1 MGLSDTA
8 KSRQICLILVL
19 YDKVKYINT
28 CFSWEITDE
37 PHKYAIS
44 YIDRVCILCSY
55 TDGVIHQGYSHR
67 YVIGIPKIHSAS
79 KLASRS

>member
-44 YIDRVCILCSY
+44 YIDRVCICSY

-67 YVIGIPKIHSAS
+67 YVIKKKLIVP
-79 KLASRS
+79 KLASIS